1 MNDKNKDKN
10 KDKKKPIPF
19 IDKLQKKRQE
29 NKVRATMQQAIP
41 YDNVYLNGIIKTE
54 EERFSKCYSLE
65 DINFRIATQED
76 QEIKFQD
83 YEKLLNF
90 FGENADVQICINNK
104 SARKED
110 VLGDVLIKPRNDD
123 LNLYRDE
130 YNQILKD
137 KMTEGRNDILSSIYL
152 SVSIPAETVEQA
164 SASFNR
170 METEIG
176 KLVKRV
182 TEQDMHI
189 QAIEE
194 RLAIMH
200 DIFNLFADNSVLPP
214 ESIHL
219 EEEAKKGRTSK
230 DIIGPSGFKFED
242 DYFKMGDTY
251 GRSLFLETI
260 PTFLST
266 DYLQSIVEI
275 PANMLVSI
283 HYNPLDQEKAAKLV
297 RRQLTNIN
305 ANIVEAQQRAAKGRY
320 SYDLL
325 PPELKSAKDS
335 AEELMS
341 DVTKRDQ
348 KMFFTTLVV
357 THFAA
362 TKEKLDEDTKLIT
375 STSNNALCSMKKLF
389 FQQETGL
396 RASLPLA
403 SNKLCV
409 DKLLTTECASVFIP
423 FSVVEINQKNGIY
436 YGLNA
441 VSKTLLMYDRTK
453 GTNSNGLILG
463 VPGSGKS
470 FTAKKEI
477 VCVALNTNDD
487 IYIIDPESEYKPLIS
502 ALGGEVIKLAVGKR
516 VYVNPMDMDINYAKD
531 SDGDSD
537 PVTMKADFISSI
549 CETVVGKR
557 RGLTSS
563 ERSIIDRCVR
573 NLYQPYL
580 KHIHEINLNR
590 PEGAEEITCDRN
602 AMPTLTDFYSLLL
615 TQPEIEAQNLA
626 LALELYT
633 TGSLDIFAHRTN
645 VDTTNRFVVYDI
657 REIGSS
663 LKELGLLICLNDM
676 WNRIINNFMKFG
688 KRTWAYIDE
697 FYLLLQSESSAV
709 FLQSCWKRARKWMG
723 VMTGITQNVEDLLN
737 SPAARGIINNCNFI
751 LMLNQSPIDRMNL
764 ATLLKISEAQLSYI
778 TNSDPGQGLLYNGK
792 TIVPFIDNFPH
803 NTKLYELI
811 TTKPEDVAKRRSD
824 ETKAASA

>member
-1 MNDKNKDKN
+1 MKEKGTKT
-10 KDKKKPIPF
+10 PIPF
-19 IDKLQKKRQE
+19 MDKIEKKRRA
-29 NKVRATMQQAIP
+29 NKVRATVQQTIP
-41 YDNVYLNGIIKTE
+41 YENVYLNGIIEVE
-54 EERFSKCYSLE
+54 EGRFSKCYSLE
-65 DINFRIATQED
+65 DINFSVATQED
-76 QEIKFQD
+76 QNLKFED

-90 FGENADVQICINNK
+90 FGENADVQICINDK
-104 SARKED
+104 KAKKED
-110 VLGDVLIKPRNDD
+110 VLSDVLIKPKGDN
-123 LNLYRDE
+123 LNEYRDE
-130 YNQILKD
+130 YNQILRD
-137 KMTEGRNDILSSIYL
+137 KMTEGRNDIVSCIYL
-152 SVSIPAETVEQA
+152 ATSIPAENIEQA
-164 SASFNR
+164 TSTFNR
-170 METEIG
+170 METEIA
-176 KLVKRV
+176 KHVKKV
-182 TEQDMHI
+182 TEQDMHT
-189 QAIEE
+189 QSTEE

-200 DIFNLFADNSVLPP
+200 DIFNSFSEHPILSPK
-214 ESIHL
+214 EISL
-219 EEEAKKGRTSK
+219 EDAAKKGLTSK
-230 DIIGPSGFKFED
+230 DIIGPASFKFED

-251 GRSLFLETI
+251 ARSLYLETI
-260 PTFLST
+260 PTFLTT
-266 DYLQSIVEI
+266 DYLQSISEI
-275 PANMLVSI
+275 PANKLISI
-283 HYNPLDQEKAAKLV
+283 HYKPVDQERAAKFV

-305 ANIVEAQQRAAKGRY
+305 ANIVEAQQRAAKGGY
-320 SYDLL
+320 SMDLL
-325 PPELKSAKDS
+325 PPELEAAQSSAK
-335 AEELMS
+335 ELMA
-341 DVTKRDQ
+341 DITKRDQ
-348 KMFFTTLVV
+348 KMFYTTLVI
-357 THFAA
+357 THFAE
-362 TKEKLDEDTKLIT
+362 TKEKLDEDTKLII
-375 STSNNALCSMKKLF
+375 STSNNSLCAIKKLF

-409 DKLLTTECASVFIP
+409 DQLLTTECASIFLP

-441 VSKTLLMYDRTK
+441 VSKTLLLYDRTK

-487 IYIIDPESEYKPLIS
+487 IYIIDPESEYEPLIS

-516 VYVNPMDMDINYAKD
+516 VFVNPMDMDINYAKD
-531 SDGDSD
+531 TDGDSD

-590 PEGAEEITCDRN
+590 PEGTEEITCDYN
-602 AMPTLTDFYSLLL
+602 AMPTLTDFYSILL

-645 VDTTNRFVVYDI
+645 VDTKNRFVVYDI
-657 REIGSS
+657 REIGTA
-663 LKELGLLICLNDM
+663 LKELGLRICLNDM
-676 WNRIINNFMKFG
+676 WNRIINNFIKFG

-709 FLQSCWKRARKWMG
+709 FLQQVWKRARKWMG

-792 TIVPFIDNFPH
+792 TIVPFVDNFPK

-811 TTKPEDVAKRRSD
+811 TTKPEDVAKRRM
-824 ETKAASA
+824 EKK

>member
-1 MNDKNKDKN
+1 MNEKKEKKTVSFLDKY
-10 KDKKKPIPF
+10 
-19 IDKLQKKRQE
+19 QKKRRA
-29 NKVRATMQQAIP
+29 NKVRATMQQTIP
-41 YDNVYLNGIIKTE
+41 YKNVYQNGIIEVE
-54 EERFSKCYSLE
+54 EGVFSKCYTLE
-65 DINFRIATQED
+65 DINFRVATQED
-76 QEIKFQD
+76 QELKFQE
-83 YEKLLNF
+83 YEKLLNA
-90 FGENADVQICINNK
+90 FGENVCAQICINNK
-104 SARKED
+104 SAKKED
-110 VLGDVLIKPRNDD
+110 VLSDVLIKPKNDN
-123 LNLYRDE
+123 LNEYRDE
-130 YNQILKD
+130 YNQILRD
-137 KMTEGRNDILSSIYL
+137 KMTEGRNDIMSSIYL
-152 SVSIPAETVEQA
+152 AVSIHAESIEQA
-164 SASFNR
+164 VNAFNR
-170 METEIG
+170 LEIEIG
-176 KLVKRV
+176 KHIKKV
-182 TEQDMHI
+182 TEQEMHT
-189 QAIEE
+189 QSTEE

-200 DIFNLFADNSVLPP
+200 DIFNLYEEDAILSPSDIS
-214 ESIHL
+214 L
-219 EEEAKKGRTSK
+219 EDSAKQGITSK
-230 DIIGPSGFKFED
+230 DIVGPSGFKFED
-242 DYFKMGDTY
+242 EYFKMGNAY
-251 GRSLFLETI
+251 GRSLYLSSV

-266 DYLQSIVEI
+266 DYIQSISEI
-275 PANMLVSI
+275 PTNMLISVQYQS
-283 HYNPLDQEKAAKLV
+283 LDQEKSAKLV

-305 ANIVEAQQRAAKGRY
+305 ANIVEAQQKAARGGY
-320 SYDLL
+320 SMDML
-325 PPELKSAKDS
+325 PPELEAAQTSAK
-335 AEELMS
+335 ELMD
-341 DVTKRDQ
+341 DVTRRDQ
-348 KMFFTTLVV
+348 KMFYTTLVV
-357 THFAA
+357 THFAE
-362 TKEKLDEDTKLIT
+362 TKQKLDEDTKLII
-375 STSNNALCSMKKLF
+375 STSNNCLCVMKKLF

-409 DKLLTTECASVFIP
+409 DQLLTSECASIFLP

-441 VSKTLLMYDRTK
+441 VSKTLLLYDRTK

-487 IYIIDPESEYKPLIS
+487 IYIIDPESEYQPLIS
-502 ALGGEVIKLAVGKR
+502 ALGGEVIKLAVGRR
-516 VYVNPMDMDINYAKD
+516 VFVNPMDMDINYAKD
-531 SDGDSD
+531 TDGDSD

-557 RGLTSS
+557 RGLSSS

-590 PEGAEEITCDRN
+590 PEGSEEITCDRN

-645 VDTTNRFVVYDI
+645 VDTQNRFVVYDI

-663 LKELGLLICLNDM
+663 LKELGLRICLNDM
-676 WNRIINNFMKFG
+676 WNRIISNFVKFG

-709 FLQSCWKRARKWMG
+709 FLQQVWKRARKWMG

-751 LMLNQSPIDRMNL
+751 LMLNQSPIDRMSL

-792 TIVPFIDNFPH
+792 TIVPFVDNFPK
-803 NTKLYELI
+803 NTRLYELI
-811 TTKPEDVAKRRSD
+811 TTKPEDVAKRRS
-824 ETKAASA
+824 TKPAIA

>member
-1 MNDKNKDKN
+1 MGEKE
-10 KDKKKPIPF
+10 KKKTVSF
-19 IDKLQKKRQE
+19 IDKYQKKRRA
-29 NKVRATMQQAIP
+29 NKIRATMQQTIP
-41 YDNVYLNGIIKTE
+41 YEKVYQNGIIEVE
-54 EERFSKCYSLE
+54 EGFFSKCYTLE
-65 DINFRIATQED
+65 DINFRVATQED
-76 QEIKFQD
+76 QEQKFQE
-83 YEKLLNF
+83 YEKLLNT
-90 FGENADVQICINNK
+90 FGENVRAQICINNK

-110 VLGDVLIKPRNDD
+110 VLSDVLIKPKNDN
-123 LNLYRDE
+123 LNEYRDE
-130 YNQILKD
+130 YNQILRD
-137 KMTEGRNDILSSIYL
+137 KMTEGRNDIVSSIYL
-152 SVSIPAETVEQA
+152 AVSIQAETIEQA
-164 SASFNR
+164 TNTFNR
-170 METEIG
+170 LEIEIG
-176 KLVKRV
+176 KHVKKV
-182 TEQDMHI
+182 TEQEMHT
-189 QAIEE
+189 QSTEE

-200 DIFNLFADNSVLPP
+200 DIFNLYEEDAILSPSDIS
-214 ESIHL
+214 L
-219 EEEAKKGRTSK
+219 EDSAKKGITSK

-242 DYFKMGDTY
+242 DYFKMGDTF
-251 GRSLFLETI
+251 GRSLYLDAV

-266 DYLQSIVEI
+266 DYIQSISEI
-275 PANMLVSI
+275 PANMLISVQYHS
-283 HYNPLDQEKAAKLV
+283 LDQDKAAKLV

-305 ANIVEAQQRAAKGRY
+305 ANIVEVQQRAAKSGY
-320 SYDLL
+320 NGADML
-325 PPELKSAKDS
+325 PPELEAAQTSAK
-335 AEELMS
+335 ELMT
-341 DVTKRDQ
+341 DVTRRDQ

-357 THFAA
+357 THFAE
-362 TKEKLDEDTKLIT
+362 TKQKLDEDTKLIM
-375 STSNNALCSMKKLF
+375 STSNNSLCVMKKLF

-409 DKLLTTECASVFIP
+409 DQLLTSECASIFLP

-441 VSKTLLMYDRTK
+441 VSKTLLLYDRTK

-487 IYIIDPESEYKPLIS
+487 IYIIDPESEYQPLIS
-502 ALGGEVIKLAVGKR
+502 ALGGEVIKLAVGRR

-531 SDGDSD
+531 TDGDSD

-557 RGLTSS
+557 RGLSSS

-590 PEGAEEITCDRN
+590 PEGSEEITCDRN

-645 VDTTNRFVVYDI
+645 VDTQNRFVVYDI

-663 LKELGLLICLNDM
+663 LKELGLRICLNDM
-676 WNRIINNFMKFG
+676 WNRIINNFVKFG

-697 FYLLLQSESSAV
+697 FYLLLQSESSAI
-709 FLQSCWKRARKWMG
+709 FLQQVWKRARKWMG

-751 LMLNQSPIDRMNL
+751 LMLNQSPIDRMSL

-792 TIVPFIDNFPH
+792 TIVPFVDNFPK

-811 TTKPEDVAKRRSD
+811 TTKPEDVAKRRNAK
-824 ETKAASA
+824 TAIA

>member
-1 MNDKNKDKN
+1 MNEKKEKKTVSFLDKY
-10 KDKKKPIPF
+10 
-19 IDKLQKKRQE
+19 QKKRRA
-29 NKVRATMQQAIP
+29 NKVRATMQQTIP
-41 YDNVYLNGIIKTE
+41 YKNVYQNGIIEVE
-54 EERFSKCYSLE
+54 EGVFSKCYTLE
-65 DINFRIATQED
+65 DINFRVATQED
-76 QEIKFQD
+76 QELKFQE
-83 YEKLLNF
+83 YEKLLNA
-90 FGENADVQICINNK
+90 FGENVCAQICINNK
-104 SARKED
+104 SAKKED
-110 VLGDVLIKPRNDD
+110 VLSDVLIKPKNDN
-123 LNLYRDE
+123 LNEYRDE
-130 YNQILKD
+130 YNQILRD
-137 KMTEGRNDILSSIYL
+137 KMTEGRNDIMSSIYL
-152 SVSIPAETVEQA
+152 AVSIHAESIEQA
-164 SASFNR
+164 VNAFNR
-170 METEIG
+170 LEIEIG
-176 KLVKRV
+176 KHIKKV
-182 TEQDMHI
+182 TEQEMHT
-189 QAIEE
+189 QSTEE

-200 DIFNLFADNSVLPP
+200 DIFNLYEEDAILSPSDIS
-214 ESIHL
+214 L
-219 EEEAKKGRTSK
+219 EDSAKQGITSK
-230 DIIGPSGFKFED
+230 DIVGPSGFKFED
-242 DYFKMGDTY
+242 EYFKMGNAY
-251 GRSLFLETI
+251 GRSLYLSSV

-266 DYLQSIVEI
+266 DYIQSISEI
-275 PANMLVSI
+275 PTNMLISVQYQS
-283 HYNPLDQEKAAKLV
+283 LDQEKSAKLV

-305 ANIVEAQQRAAKGRY
+305 ANIVEAQQKAARGGY
-320 SYDLL
+320 SMDML
-325 PPELKSAKDS
+325 PPELEAAQTSAK
-335 AEELMS
+335 ELMD
-341 DVTKRDQ
+341 DVTRRDQ
-348 KMFFTTLVV
+348 KMFYTTLVV
-357 THFAA
+357 THFAE
-362 TKEKLDEDTKLIT
+362 TKQKLDEDTKLII
-375 STSNNALCSMKKLF
+375 STSNNCLCVMKKLF

-409 DKLLTTECASVFIP
+409 DQLLTSECASIFLP

-441 VSKTLLMYDRTK
+441 VSKTLLLYDRTK

-487 IYIIDPESEYKPLIS
+487 IYIIDPESEYQPLIS
-502 ALGGEVIKLAVGKR
+502 ALGGEVIKLAVGRR
-516 VYVNPMDMDINYAKD
+516 VFVNPMDMDINYAKD
-531 SDGDSD
+531 TDGDSD

-557 RGLTSS
+557 RGLSSS

-590 PEGAEEITCDRN
+590 PEGSEEITCDRN

-645 VDTTNRFVVYDI
+645 VDTQNRFVVYDI

-663 LKELGLLICLNDM
+663 LKELGLRICLNDM
-676 WNRIINNFMKFG
+676 WNRIINNFVKFG

-709 FLQSCWKRARKWMG
+709 FLQQVWKRARKWMG

-751 LMLNQSPIDRMNL
+751 LMLNQSPIDRMSL

-792 TIVPFIDNFPH
+792 TIVPFVDNFPK
-803 NTKLYELI
+803 NTRLYELI
-811 TTKPEDVAKRRSD
+811 TTKPEDVAKRRS
-824 ETKAASA
+824 TKPAIA